1 MTHPILST
9 AWFIVSISL
18 AAPSYSAESEFKVWL
33 VTESRTYERE
43 ELFTATPTIGI
54 PVVPGRVTIS
64 RVTVTLEDVRITGE
78 WRSDTSRFSARAE
91 DFPLGTEVE
100 AATKG
105 NRLLLKHP
113 DGSVVDARIVRSVK
127 PEEDERD

>member
-1 MTHPILST
+1 MTHHILST
-9 AWFIVSISL
+9 AWLVVFVL
-18 AAPSYSAESEFKVWL
+18 LGAPSYAAEPAFMVWR

-43 ELFTATPTIGI
+43 ELVAVTPSIGM
-54 PVVPGRVTIS
+54 PPLPSKVTMS
-64 RVTVTLEDVRITGE
+64 RVTVALEGKRITGE
-78 WRSDTSRFSARAE
+78 WRSDTSRFRARAE
-91 DFPLGTEVE
+91 DFPLGTDVE

-127 PEEDERD
+127 PEEDDRD